1 MASGISFCNRSGGVF
16 NAFVLPHL
24 DYCAIIWQECSLKLK
39 SDIERIQKY
48 GMRLVLN
55 KPFGTPT
62 HVLREKIGWVSL
74 ETRRLVF
81 RLVLVFRC
89 LKLSSPPSLSTL
101 FMRNS
106 DVSKINTRGSES
118 NIYMR
123 FPKTEWL
130 RRSFS
135 YKGASDWNNL
145 PISLK
150 RISSYVNFKRK
161 FKEYIFNL

>member
-89 LKLSSPPSLSTL
+89 LKLSSRHSLSTL
-101 FMRNS
+101 FTRNS
-106 DVSKINTRGSES
+106 YISTITTRGSEI

-130 RRSFS
+130 R
-135 YKGASDWNNL
+135 
-145 PISLK
+145 
-150 RISSYVNFKRK
+150 
-161 FKEYIFNL
+161 